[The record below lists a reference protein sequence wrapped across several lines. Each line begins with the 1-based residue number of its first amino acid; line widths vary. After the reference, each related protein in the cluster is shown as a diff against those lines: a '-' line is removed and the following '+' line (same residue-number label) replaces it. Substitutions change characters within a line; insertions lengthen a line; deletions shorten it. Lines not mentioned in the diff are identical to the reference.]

1 MSGLGQIRFVWQSS
15 AARGIR
21 MPDWP
26 IATTQQ
32 SLTTAQ
38 WPPTGSMGF
47 HRHVPARVTRV
58 SPLRQ
63 HPRFSRGCDDVRML
77 SSDTLFTG
85 QQQIRVEHYGTPY
98 RLKIPRQGS

>member
-1 MSGLGQIRFVWQSS
+1 
-15 AARGIR
+15 
-21 MPDWP
+21 
-26 IATTQQ
+26 
-32 SLTTAQ
+32 
-38 WPPTGSMGF
+38 MGF

-63 HPRFSRGCDDVRML
+63 HPRFSRGCDDVRTL